1 MLYHDDAGT
10 WQPVANASEY
20 AIRKRDPVRVTF
32 DAVTT
37 KALRLE
43 IQLLKDF
50 SAGLYEWE
58 VE

>member
-1 MLYHDDAGT
+1 VAGT
-10 WQPVANASEY
+10 SDY
-20 AIRKRDPVRVTF
+20 AIRKREAVKVAFTP
-32 DAVTT
+32 VTT

-43 IQLLKDF
+43 VQLPKDF